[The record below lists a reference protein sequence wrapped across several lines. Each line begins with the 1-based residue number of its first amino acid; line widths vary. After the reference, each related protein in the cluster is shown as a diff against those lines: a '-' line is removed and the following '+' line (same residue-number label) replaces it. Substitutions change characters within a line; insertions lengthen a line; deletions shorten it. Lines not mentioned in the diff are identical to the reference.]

1 MECCDITA
9 RGVQRFERTFELT
22 PNADHLM
29 VLGDADK
36 VDIN

>member
-29 VLGDADK
+29 GC
-36 VDIN
+36 